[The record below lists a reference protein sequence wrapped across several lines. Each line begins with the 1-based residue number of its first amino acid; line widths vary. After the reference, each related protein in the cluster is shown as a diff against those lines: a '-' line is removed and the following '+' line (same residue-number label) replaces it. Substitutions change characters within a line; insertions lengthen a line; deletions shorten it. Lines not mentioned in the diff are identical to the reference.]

1 MDAHNMRLKFKEL
14 TEQSDAIKSSLKP
27 MQDQVDALNDHIAA
41 KQSEL
46 RPLVTEL
53 LEKKR
58 PLVEI
63 ENKRA
68 ALSRALGRQTGL

>member
-1 MDAHNMRLKFKEL
+1 MDAHHMRLRFRDL
-14 TEQSDAIKSSLKP
+14 TQESDALKAQLKP

-41 KQSEL
+41 KQAEL
-46 RPLVTEL
+46 RPLVAEL
-53 LEKKR
+53 LERKR

>member
-1 MDAHNMRLKFKEL
+1 MDAHNMRLRFRDL
-14 TEQSDAIKSSLKP
+14 TEQSDAIKAALKP

-41 KQSEL
+41 KQAEL

>member
-1 MDAHNMRLKFKEL
+1 MDAHNMRLRFKEL
-14 TEQSDAIKSSLKP
+14 TEQSDAIKAGLKP
-27 MQDQVDALNDHIAA
+27 LQDQVDAMNDHIAA
-41 KQSEL
+41 KQAEL

>member
-1 MDAHNMRLKFKEL
+1 MDAHQMRLRFRDL
-14 TEQSDAIKSSLKP
+14 TEQSDAIKAGLKP
-27 MQDQVDALNDHIAA
+27 LQDQVDAMNDHIAA
-41 KQSEL
+41 KQAEL
-46 RPLVTEL
+46 RPLVAEL